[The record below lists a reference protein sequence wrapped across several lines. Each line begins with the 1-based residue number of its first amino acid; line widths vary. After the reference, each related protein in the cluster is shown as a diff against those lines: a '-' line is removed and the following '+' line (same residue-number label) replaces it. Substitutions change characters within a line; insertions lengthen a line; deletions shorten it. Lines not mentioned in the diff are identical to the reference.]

1 MTPPAIA
8 ISGLR
13 FAWPRGPLLLDIG
26 HFEVPAGE
34 AVFLSGASGSGK
46 STLLGLIAG
55 ITPCRTGRVDV
66 LGEPM
71 RPDRPAQR
79 DALRAARLGIIFQL
93 FNLLPYLDPLENVLL
108 PLRFSAE
115 RAARLRESGAAPEAE
130 ARRLLGA
137 LGLEAGALERRTTD
151 LSVGQQ
157 QRVAAARALLG
168 RPGLIIA
175 DEPTSALDH
184 DVRDAFLDLL
194 TAECRDS
201 GAALLFVSHDR
212 SLAGRF
218 DRQVDLAAI
227 NRAEQAA

>member
-137 LGLEAGALERRTTD
+137 LAWKPELWSAAPPISASASSSASRPPAPFWAGPASSSPTNRPRRSTMTCATP
-151 LSVGQQ
+151 SS
-157 QRVAAARALLG
+157 
-168 RPGLIIA
+168 I
-175 DEPTSALDH
+175 
-184 DVRDAFLDLL
+184 
-194 TAECRDS
+194 C
-201 GAALLFVSHDR
+201 
-212 SLAGRF
+212 
-218 DRQVDLAAI
+218 
-227 NRAEQAA
+227 